1 MARPALLA
9 ALLLTAL
16 TLAACQHQDPEA
28 PAPEQTE
35 PLDPATIAPL
45 PVAKPDL
52 TSLLP
57 IPGKGEVPHIYMAL
71 QDEGDGKPVS
81 AVFAIDAA
89 RNNTPSD
96 DRAVRLTPDAGLC
109 NPQEMTRF
117 DFPPEYAAKP
127 MVSEIEQA
135 EGLTVLDLPAYMAI
149 SVTNEMLSLGL
160 AAEPEETRPLNVC
173 TRKLWERLVLTENSG
188 ALTSG
193 Q

>member
-1 MARPALLA
+1 
-9 ALLLTAL
+9 
-16 TLAACQHQDPEA
+16 
-28 PAPEQTE
+28 
-35 PLDPATIAPL
+35 
-45 PVAKPDL
+45 
-52 TSLLP
+52 
-57 IPGKGEVPHIYMAL
+57 MAL
-71 QDEGDGKPVS
+71 QNEGAGKPISV
-81 AVFAIDAA
+81 VFAIDAA

-117 DFPPEYAAKP
+117 DFPPEYAARP
-127 MVSEIEQA
+127 IVSEIEQT
-135 EGLTVLDLPAYMAI
+135 EGLTVLDLPAFMAI
-149 SVTNEMLSLGL
+149 TVTNEMMSLGL